1 MSLTTLLIPPFD
13 PYLFTGPSR
22 LLAGPARTGD
32 VTPGTPYGNPEF
44 ATWLYVGTTGNVS
57 YVKWDGTTQVL
68 TNMLAGIWH
77 RMESIMVNSSGT
89 TATGL
94 VWGS

>member
-1 MSLTTLLIPPFD
+1 MALITVLNVPPLD

-22 LLAGPARTGD
+22 LVAGVARTGD
-32 VTPGTPYGNPEF
+32 VTSDTAYGEY
-44 ATWLYVGTTGNVS
+44 ARWLYVGTTGAVS
-57 YVKWDGTTQVL
+57 YVKWDGTSQT
-68 TNMLAGIWH
+68 LAALAAGVWH
-77 RMESIMVNSSGT
+77 PIYSVMINSVGT

>member
-1 MSLTTLLIPPFD
+1 MSLTTVLVPPLD
-13 PYLFTGPSR
+13 PNIYTGSFR
-22 LLAGPARTGD
+22 LLAGPARTGT

-44 ATWLYVGTTGNVS
+44 ASWLYVGVAGNVS
-57 YVKWDGTTQVL
+57 YVKWDGTTQIL

-77 RMESIMVNSSGT
+77 RMESIMINTAGT

>member
-1 MSLTTLLIPPFD
+1 MALVNFYDVRPLD

-22 LLAGPARTGD
+22 LLAGIARTGD
-32 VTPGTPYGNPEF
+32 VSLDVQYGEY
-44 ATWLYVGTTGNVS
+44 ARWLYVGTSGNLS

-68 TNMLAGIWH
+68 ANLAAGVWH
-77 RMESIMVNSSGT
+77 PIFSLKINSSGT
-89 TATGL
+89 GATGL